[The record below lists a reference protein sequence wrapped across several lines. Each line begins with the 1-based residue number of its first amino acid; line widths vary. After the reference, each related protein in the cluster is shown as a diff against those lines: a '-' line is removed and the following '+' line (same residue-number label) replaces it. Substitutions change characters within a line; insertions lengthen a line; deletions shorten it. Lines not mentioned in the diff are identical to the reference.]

1 MVNLFLN
8 YSSLLGLLDIL
19 LALLIFN
26 ESLKKLL
33 SQEAFDIVQ
42 WIFVPIAILWC
53 GGILI
58 FQGWRLDPILFFV
71 MFLLHIILVFLVIK
85 TSLYNIVSHQ
95 KAFNIIQW
103 IFVQIFLPIAIL
115 LCGGILLYQGWRLD
129 SILSFAIFL
138 LISVSI
144 FLGIKDIFK

>member
-1 MVNLFLN
+1 
-8 YSSLLGLLDIL
+8 
-19 LALLIFN
+19 
-26 ESLKKLL
+26 
-33 SQEAFDIVQ
+33 
-42 WIFVPIAILWC
+42 
-53 GGILI
+53 
-58 FQGWRLDPILFFV
+58 

-103 IFVQIFLPIAIL
+103 IFVKIFLPIAIL

>member
-1 MVNLFLN
+1 MVNLGLN

-19 LALLIFN
+19 LALLILN
-26 ESLKKLL
+26 ESRKKL
-33 SQEAFDIVQ
+33 SSKEAFDIIQ
-42 WIFVPIAILWC
+42 WIFVPITILLC
-53 GGILI
+53 GSILLL
-58 FQGWRLDPILFFV
+58 QGWRLDPVLVFV
-71 MFLLHIILVFLVIK
+71 MFLLHTILVFLLIK
-85 TSLYNIVSHQ
+85 TFLYNFVSHQ
-95 KAFNIIQW
+95 KAFNIIKW
-103 IFVQIFLPIAIL
+103 IFVLIFLPIAIL